1 MLVLALLFAVFKA
14 SATPDQSVDMQNW
27 RLRDEEGNIFFFPEF
42 SLAAGSTVRIRTG
55 AGTNDSSN
63 LYWGRSEPVW
73 NDDADCIYLRD
84 AENNLIDGVC
94 YNLPLSL
101 TAMSVQNVYI
111 DNYEVAPSGD
121 PLQEFV
127 EIRNGSS
134 ETPSV
139 QFDQANYSVNEGGVT
154 ATITV
159 TLNITSTLPVSVTY
173 QTSDDTAAAGSDYT
187 AVSDTLTFAPGEI
200 SQTFSVPIIDDNL
213 DEPDESLDLTLSD
226 PVNATFGEQS
236 GAVLMIVDNDAP
248 SPTPTNTST
257 PTPSMT
263 PTPTNSPTPSPT
275 HTPTHSSTPTGTATF
290 TPTTSPAETTEKSV
304 YLPITIRSAGPA
316 PTPTVTPQ
324 FTYTPTPTTT
334 STPTSTPEPQI
345 CNGDFEQGKTC
356 WLEESSNGYD
366 LITNDFEGYLSPH
379 SGSWAAW
386 LGGDYNEASLIYQ
399 QIMVPTTNPNLTYWL
414 WIASVDYCGYDVAGV
429 VINEDAV
436 DAYWLCEDENTG
448 GWVQR
453 VVNLSAYAGQSVTL
467 YFLADTDGSLNS
479 SLFIDDVQFQK

>member
-1 MLVLALLFAVFKA
+1 MRFKLSIVGTMLVLALLFAVFKA
-14 SATPDQSVDMQNW
+14 SATADQTVDMQDW
-27 RLRDEEGNIFFFPEF
+27 RLRDEEGNIFH
-42 SLAAGSTVRIRTG
+42 
-55 AGTNDSSN
+55 
-63 LYWGRSEPVW
+63 
-73 NDDADCIYLRD
+73 
-84 AENNLIDGVC
+84 
-94 YNLPLSL
+94 
-101 TAMSVQNVYI
+101 
-111 DNYEVAPSGD
+111 NYKVAPSGD
-121 PLQEFV
+121 PLAEFI

-139 QFDQANYSVNEGGVT
+139 QFDRANYSVNEGGVT

-159 TLNITSTLPVSVTY
+159 TLDITSTLPVSVTY

-200 SQTFSVPIIDDNL
+200 SQTFSVPIIDDSL
-213 DEPDESLDLTLSD
+213 DEPDESLNLTLSD
-226 PVNATFGEQS
+226 PVNATLGEQS
-236 GAVLMIVDNDAP
+236 SAVLTIIDDDAP
-248 SPTPTNTST
+248 SPTPTNTF
-257 PTPSMT
+257 TPSMT
-263 PTPTNSPTPSPT
+263 PTPTNTFTPTPST
-275 HTPTHSSTPTGTATF
+275 TPTPTNSPTPTGTATF

-334 STPTSTPEPQI
+334 TPTSTPEPEI

-356 WLEESSNGYD
+356 WIEESSNGYD